1 MCRRRLQAS
10 SDPAPWPSATPL
22 ESGPAPFTGLDL
34 LMLTRPFLFCFSNKK
49 ENSTITN
56 RLPFLLP
63 KAPPQDSL
71 GPLSPWAEWTQSW
84 RSGSSLP
91 PWEGPP
97 HAQAFLSA
105 ESSSKDAP

>member
-1 MCRRRLQAS
+1 MCRRRLPAS
-10 SDPAPWPSATPL
+10 SDPAPWLLATPL
-22 ESGPAPFTGLDL
+22 ESGPAPSTGLDL
-34 LMLTRPFLFCFSNKK
+34 LMLTRPFLFCFLNKK
-49 ENSTITN
+49 ENSN
-56 RLPFLLP
+56 HQSPSLPPSKGPSTGF
-63 KAPPQDSL
+63 L